1 MIALC
6 VIAALL
12 AAGVLWLT
20 FRVLRLRRSLEME
33 RQESR
38 RLKKLLTLGSR
49 EINAELDHMHRL
61 RHDLR
66 HSLPLIERSAQIP
79 EALSLDLAATLER
92 PIPPGRS
99 WAVTV
104 LARHYE
110 RRAEDQGVAADIRLE
125 IDADLGDI
133 LPDLC
138 LVLSNL
144 LENAVEALQR
154 EGGGWLRARCIST
167 EGYLS
172 LVVGNASTARLR
184 SVNGRYLSSKAE
196 GRFGLGLATV
206 QEIARKYGGRAEFTA
221 DGEQFLASVFLPC
234 PAPAEEPS
242 SPQETPSSF

>member
-1 MIALC
+1 MTTS
-6 VIAALL
+6 LL
-12 AAGVLWLT
+12 AAVASVLALGLLLW
-20 FRVLRLRRSLEME
+20 VLRLRKTLRRE
-33 RQESR
+33 REENQRLR
-38 RLKKLLTLGSR
+38 RLLRVGSQAASTDLAQMKK
-49 EINAELDHMHRL
+49 L

-66 HSLPLIERSAQIP
+66 QYLTLAEASAVLRDAP
-79 EALSLDLAATLER
+79 DPAPAVGELE
-92 PIPPGRS
+92 S
-99 WAVTV
+99 WAVSA
-104 LARHYE
+104 LKRHYLE
-110 RRAEDQGVAADIRLE
+110 RAKVLGFQ
-125 IDADLGDI
+125 ADLQLT
-133 LPDLC
+133 LPQTWEDAIPDVC
-138 LVLSNL
+138 LVLNNL
-144 LENAVEALQR
+144 LENAIEALQR

-234 PAPAEEPS
+234 TAPAEEPS